1 MLEVAQRM
9 PMTRGVCAAALEKVD
24 GGKEALERCRT
35 VLNRRVCVSQARARR
50 ASSKGRAVMDESAWQ
65 RKGPVVC
72 VLSLSSVV
80 VT

>member
-1 MLEVAQRM
+1 M
-9 PMTRGVCAAALEKVD
+9 CAAALEKID

-35 VLNRRVCVSQARARR
+35 GNVLKGRVCVSQVRARR

-80 VT
+80 VK